1 MNRKA
6 MILPGKSSCPD
17 KKERGSTRI
26 KYKLRLGPRTVF
38 KVYLQLDQVPQG
50 DQDLQ
55 ENQLGPR

>member
-6 MILPGKSSCPD
+6 TDLRGKSSSPD
-17 KKERGSTRI
+17 KKETGSTRI
-26 KYKLRLGPRTVF
+26 KCKPRLGPKTVF

>member
-1 MNRKA
+1 MHEQ
-6 MILPGKSSCPD
+6 KSND
-17 KKERGSTRI
+17 LTGKKERGSTRI